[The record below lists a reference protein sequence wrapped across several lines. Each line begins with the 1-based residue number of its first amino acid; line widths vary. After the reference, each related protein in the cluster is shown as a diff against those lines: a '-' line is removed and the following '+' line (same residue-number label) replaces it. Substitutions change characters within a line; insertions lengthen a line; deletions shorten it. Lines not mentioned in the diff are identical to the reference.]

1 MLIKGQAPWRG
12 ADPRVQEEY
21 QEGAWGASGRN
32 WAEVG
37 FGYAGKWE
45 RQQPPEGRDPVMTG

>member
-32 WAEVG
+32 WAEVV

-45 RQQPPEGRDPVMTG
+45 RQ